1 MINIS
6 DLVQKAK
13 QKGYKEEQAEALV
26 CQDIILFLLSKTVF
40 NKNIT
45 IKGGVLMRCISND
58 ARRATLD
65 LDLDLI
71 KYPLTDKGISELIES
86 LNNVDDISIH
96 TTGKTEELKHQ
107 DYKGKRVFVTLKDQ
121 FQNELSSKIDIGVH
135 KNLFIEQ
142 EEYCFDVITNDGGV
156 VLLINSKEQMFVEKM
171 KPLLKFS
178 FLTTRFKDVYDLFYL
193 TKYVNKTKLMKYI
206 KIIVFN
212 DETMKEKSLE
222 SIIERLNITFTNPIF
237 INNLNSSNKNW
248 VDETNESVLNS
259 LIAFFKTLK
268 KKKIKEIFCI
278 HCDKETD
285 YFTKKVIREFDV
297 KELKLT
303 VEVEDAICSSCGH
316 AIFVYEVEKR
326 NQIKVF
332 DTYKKKKG
340 LLTTDEIIKIRKKY
354 GLSQKRLAQL
364 ICCGEKNIAR
374 YENGAVQDQSIDLLI
389 RMLDKYPEDFGLLG
403 VKKLSTVNA

>member
-1 MINIS
+1 MAS
-6 DLVQKAK
+6 
-13 QKGYKEEQAEALV
+13 
-26 CQDIILFLLSKTVF
+26 
-40 NKNIT
+40 
-45 IKGGVLMRCISND
+45 
-58 ARRATLD
+58 
-65 LDLDLI
+65 
-71 KYPLTDKGISELIES
+71 GICTASMTS
-86 LNNVDDISIH
+86 WNTSA
-96 TTGKTEELKHQ
+96 
-107 DYKGKRVFVTLKDQ
+107 
-121 FQNELSSKIDIGVH
+121 
-135 KNLFIEQ
+135 
-142 EEYCFDVITNDGGV
+142 
-156 VLLINSKEQMFVEKM
+156 
-171 KPLLKFS
+171 P
-178 FLTTRFKDVYDLFYL
+178 
-193 TKYVNKTKLMKYI
+193 
-206 KIIVFN
+206 
-212 DETMKEKSLE
+212 
-222 SIIERLNITFTNPIF
+222 
-237 INNLNSSNKNW
+237 W
-248 VDETNESVLNS
+248 V
-259 LIAFFKTLK
+259 
-268 KKKIKEIFCI
+268 FCI